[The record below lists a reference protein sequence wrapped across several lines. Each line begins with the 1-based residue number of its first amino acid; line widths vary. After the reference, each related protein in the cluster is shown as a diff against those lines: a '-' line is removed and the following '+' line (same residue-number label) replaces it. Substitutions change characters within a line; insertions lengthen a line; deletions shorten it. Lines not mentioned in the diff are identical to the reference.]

1 LVRRLLRP
9 EKRSRVRRIR
19 AVRLVMMEMK
29 VGSDRL
35 AAMVAA

>member
-19 AVRLVMMEMK
+19 VMRLVMMEMM
-29 VGSDRL
+29 VGRDRL
-35 AAMVAA
+35 AAMAAA